1 MVKIVE
7 NKLEIFKN
15 EQFGEVR
22 TTVENG
28 NIWFCGSDVAKALGY
43 AKPANAIATHCRYTL
58 KRGIPHPQSPEKEI
72 SVVFV
77 SEGDVYRLIAHS
89 KLPSAERFERWVF
102 DEVLPAIRQTGG
114 YIYGEEH
121 LNDDELFAR
130 AVMLAQAKLK
140 QREERIAQLQQ
151 QNLELQPKANYYDQV
166 LQSDSLV
173 SVTQIAKD
181 FGLSAKAL
189 NKILHEKGVQFK
201 QGDTWLLYQKYA
213 EQGLTQSKTH
223 MLDEER
229 CIMHTYWTQKGRLF
243 LYDLLKNEGIL
254 PIIEREQIEE
264 GA

>member
-1 MVKIVE
+1 ME

-22 TTVENG
+22 TTVING
-28 NIWFCGSDVAKALGY
+28 EPWFVAADVCRALEIGNPTD
-43 AKPANAIATHCRYTL
+43 AMRRLDTDERTLVSIEGASNGLPVNAVNEPGLYTL
-58 KRGIPHPQSPEKEI
+58 ILGSRKPEAKVFKRWITHE
-72 SVVFV
+72 VV
-77 SEGDVYRLIAHS
+77 
-89 KLPSAERFERWVF
+89 
-102 DEVLPAIRQTGG
+102 PAIRQTGG

-151 QNLELQPKANYYDQV
+151 QNFELQPKANYYDQV

>member
-22 TTVENG
+22 TTVVDSEP
-28 NIWFCGSDVAKALGY
+28 WFVGKDVAIALGY
-43 AKPANAIATHCRYTL
+43 KNTKDAISRHVDIED
-58 KRGIPHPQSPEKEI
+58 KRGSRFPTPSGEQE
-72 SVVFV
+72 FV
-77 SEGDVYRLIAHS
+77 IINESGLYSLILSS
-89 KLPSAERFERWVF
+89 KLPAAKEFKRWVTS
-102 DEVLPAIRQTGG
+102 EVLPAIRQTGG

-243 LYDLLKNEGIL
+243 LYDLLKSDGIL
-254 PIIEREQIEE
+254 PIIER
-264 GA
+264 AN